1 MMTTTTTH
9 DRDRDYYHDRGRDYP
24 HDRDRDRHHKHRSQ
38 SRHRSHHSD
47 RDRRH
52 HKDDRKRHRGHRKH
66 HTAPQVIVP
75 PQMVAQ
81 YPGQVAPSAGY
92 PYPGAHYDY
101 RPSFGQRIRQF
112 FGFAPASPHYQYKSD
127 THSWGFLGRSKRPR
141 YIDART
147 GVEVDRHGRTV
158 HRI

>member
-1 MMTTTTTH
+1 MIGTVTTIMTGTATTTMTGTTMTEAVTTTMTGTGT
-9 DRDRDYYHDRGRDYP
+9 DTTNIAAKVDTEAITVTGIGDTTKTIENAIAAIANTTP
-24 HDRDRDRHHKHRSQ
+24 HHRL
-38 SRHRSHHSD
+38 RHR
-47 RDRRH
+47 
-52 HKDDRKRHRGHRKH
+52 
-66 HTAPQVIVP
+66 
-75 PQMVAQ
+75 
-81 YPGQVAPSAGY
+81 YAGY